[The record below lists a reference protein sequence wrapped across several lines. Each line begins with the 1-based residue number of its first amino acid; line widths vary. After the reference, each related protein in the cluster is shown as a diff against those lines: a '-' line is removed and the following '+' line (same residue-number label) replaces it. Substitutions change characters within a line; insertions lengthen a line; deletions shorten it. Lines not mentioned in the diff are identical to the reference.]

1 MNIQRKLND
10 AADVPVEVKDNE
22 GWYKDTS
29 KKGQIK

>member
-1 MNIQRKLND
+1 LND